1 MGWNKDGST
10 IKAECLNYLVVG
22 VVEESRVKYS
32 GKVQYRVRLNEPL
45 FLPWS
50 NEQTDIVLIDE
61 DAVIADFGVMEN
73 VNG

>member
-10 IKAECLNYLVVG
+10 IKAEYLTYPVVG
-22 VVEESRVKYS
+22 VVEESRVKY
-32 GKVQYRVRLNEPL
+32 GGTVQYRVRLNEPL

-50 NEQTDIVLIDE
+50 SEQTDIVLVDE
-61 DAVIADFGVMEN
+61 DEVLADFGVMEN